1 MIAYFYKACERARW
15 QTRRCPGTVAGLM
28 LKNKDSELSLG
39 VIFVEVHVV
48 PGLGL
53 GTAGAHGR
61 CSRQRGTYKKKTGG
75 MPEDCLGMGMGLTAN
90 TKIDWR
96 TERAQPRSS
105 DHPLHS
111 DVRML

>member
-1 MIAYFYKACERARW
+1 MIAYFYKACERARGPM
-15 QTRRCPGTVAGLM
+15 RRRPGAVAGLM
-28 LKNKDSELSLG
+28 LKNKDSGLSLG
-39 VIFVEVHVV
+39 VIFVEAHVV
-48 PGLGL
+48 AGLGL

-96 TERAQPRSS
+96 TEGVQPRSS